1 MDFKLS
7 AEQLLIKDSALRFA
21 QGALPADRWS
31 VFANLGWLGIGVP
44 EEAGGFGGALE
55 RMLVAEALGRGLVA
69 EPLAACAFFPA
80 AILSAARRFDLLERL
95 CDGSERFAVAYE
107 EEQARYD
114 PSAPATIA
122 ERTADGYRLQ
132 GRKIRAIVPSSAA
145 TFLVSARMGE
155 HIGLFAIAPGC
166 GGVLRQD
173 ERTEDGSC
181 ATTLTLD
188 GAVLD
193 DAMLIGPPGDGLSL
207 LQTGLD
213 HATGAVCAEAL
224 GVMSVMFEMTLAYL
238 KERTQFGV
246 PIGSFQ
252 ALQHRMAEMFI
263 ELELARSMA
272 YLAAMTLDSEH
283 DPDARSRAIASAKI
297 QIARSGN
304 FVGQNAIQLHGAIAM
319 TREYKLGGYFK
330 RMTSLERLYGDVDF
344 LLERYLILKP
354 FKEAARSRSSQIA
367 QSTFERNAST

>member
-21 QGALPADRWS
+21 QNAPHADAWS
-31 VFANLGWLGIGVP
+31 TFTNLGWLGIGVP

-55 RMLVAEALGRGLVA
+55 RMLVAEALGRGLVL
-69 EPLAACAFFPA
+69 EPLTTCGFFPA

-107 EEQARYD
+107 EEHARYD
-114 PSAPATIA
+114 PSAITTIA

-132 GRKIRAIVPSSAA
+132 GSKVRVAVPGSAA
-145 TFLVSARMGE
+145 TFLVSARTGE
-155 HIGLFAIAPGC
+155 RIGLFAITPGC
-166 GGVLRQD
+166 TGVTRQD
-173 ERTEDGSC
+173 ERTEDGSS

-188 GAVLD
+188 GVVLD
-193 DAMLIGPPGDGLSL
+193 DAMLIGPPGEGRGL
-207 LQTGLD
+207 LQAGLD
-213 HATGAVCAEAL
+213 HAIGALCAEAV
-224 GVMSVMFEMTLAYL
+224 GVMSVMFDLTLAYL
-238 KERTQFGV
+238 GERTQFGV

-252 ALQHRMAEMFI
+252 ALQHRTAEMFI

-272 YLAAMTLDSEH
+272 YLAAMTLDSER
-283 DPDARSRAIASAKI
+283 DPDARSRAIAAAKI
-297 QIARSGN
+297 QIARSGR

-319 TREYKLGGYFK
+319 TQEYKLGGYFK

-344 LLERYLILKP
+344 HLERYLILTP
-354 FKEAARSRSSQIA
+354 FKDAARNRSSQIG
-367 QSTFERNAST
+367 QSTLERNASM